1 MHELSLAGGIL
12 QLVEDAAKREHF
24 SRVKLLHLEAGALS
38 GVEIRALRFALDAIK
53 PGTCLAEARIEIDEP
68 PGQAWCLACNQCVA
82 IQSRLDPCP
91 QCGGV
96 RLQPTGGT
104 DLRVVDLLV
113 DDEPVVSSP
122 LHSTPPSR

>member
-68 PGQAWCLACNQCVA
+68 PGQAWCLACNQSVA

-91 QCGGV
+91 HCGGV